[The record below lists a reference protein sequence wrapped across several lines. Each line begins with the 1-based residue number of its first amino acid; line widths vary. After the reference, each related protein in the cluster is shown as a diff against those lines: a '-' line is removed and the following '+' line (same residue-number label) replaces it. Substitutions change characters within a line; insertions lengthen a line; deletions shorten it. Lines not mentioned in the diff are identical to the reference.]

1 MIYEKKQPREYLLTT
16 GEFARLAGTTK
27 HTLFHYDKIGLLSPE
42 WKLPNQYRYY
52 SVSQLEIFDV
62 ICILKEI
69 GMSLEEIKSYLDKRT
84 PELFLELLKKET
96 SAIEEKIKHLKHMEH
111 QLKREKNALE
121 HTLEQDFREIS
132 LVHEKQGYLLT
143 APAPDDADSET
154 ENARVISQLLLT
166 AKKYHIFSPYGIGG
180 IQHFQSL
187 DHLNQQYSDYYLLT
201 DAPIKGLSLRIRPEG
216 TYLCLYHQGS
226 YDTLPQA
233 YIRALSYAEKH
244 RITLSNTFYE
254 DIVIDKLTVKNEDQ
268 YVIRLLG
275 ELL

>member
-1 MIYEKKQPREYLLTT
+1 MHTERNWNVFRRNQILPGQADTGTVFRIVKKRN
-16 GEFARLAGTTK
+16 FCHRRK
-27 HTLFHYDKIGLLSPE
+27 DKTLKTYGA
-42 WKLPNQYRYY
+42 
-52 SVSQLEIFDV
+52 SV
-62 ICILKEI
+62 K
-69 GMSLEEIKSYLDKRT
+69 KR
-84 PELFLELLKKET
+84 
-96 SAIEEKIKHLKHMEH
+96 
-111 QLKREKNALE
+111 KNALE

-132 LVHEKQGYLLT
+132 LVHEKQGY
-143 APAPDDADSET
+143 
-154 ENARVISQLLLT
+154 LLT

-244 RITLSNTFYE
+244 GITLSNTFYE
-254 DIVIDKLTVKNEDQ
+254 DILIDKLTVKNEDQ

>member
-1 MIYEKKQPREYLLTT
+1 MIYEKKQLREYLLTT

-143 APAPDDADSET
+143 A
-154 ENARVISQLLLT
+154 
-166 AKKYHIFSPYGIGG
+166 KKYHIFSPYGIGG

-244 RITLSNTFYE
+244 GITLSNTFYE
-254 DIVIDKLTVKNEDQ
+254 DILIDKLTVKNEDQ